1 MNMHVE
7 TPISAAGEAC
17 PIFPV
22 NEAVIYPQQ
31 ECEAAK
37 MGRSIGILWDKIL
50 DSHDSEFDSLSRI
63 FTGCKTV
70 LAVEPANSLAGV
82 LAKLAVAR
90 ETINETFDGQDK
102 TAATQKARHTLLHL
116 LIDDAMLYIQKQA
129 GVTVEELGLQTIMY

>member
-1 MNMHVE
+1 MNMHV
-7 TPISAAGEAC
+7 TPDSGGGNPRSILL
-17 PIFPV
+17 V

-37 MGRSIGILWDKIL
+37 IGRSIGILWDKIS
-50 DSHDSEFDSLSRI
+50 DSHDSEFDSLNRI
-63 FTGCKTV
+63 FTGCKMV

-90 ETINETFDGQDK
+90 DTINETFDGRDK
-102 TAATQKARHTLLHL
+102 AAATQKARHELLHL

-129 GVTVEELGLQTIMY
+129 GVTAEHLGLNTIMY